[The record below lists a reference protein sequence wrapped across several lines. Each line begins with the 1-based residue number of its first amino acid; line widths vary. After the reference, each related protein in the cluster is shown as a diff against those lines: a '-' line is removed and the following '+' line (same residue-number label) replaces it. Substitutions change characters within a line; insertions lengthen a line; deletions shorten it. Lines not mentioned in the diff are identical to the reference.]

1 MFLTVL
7 ESKAKQVVCC
17 RLYGKTD
24 TSLKVSE
31 DMSNSIQTKCYI
43 EINLSFLWNRE
54 FFLATVSFSEE
65 MEN

>member
-1 MFLTVL
+1 MFVTVL

-54 FFLATVSFSEE
+54 FF
-65 MEN
+65 